1 MVNMNDIRGVLP
13 EKPIR
18 FMHQLRAFIR
28 AKYLAYTTKN
38 IYCLWIK

>member
-1 MVNMNDIRGVLP
+1 MVNMNDVRGHP
-13 EKPIR
+13 PTKPIK

-28 AKYLAYTTKN
+28 AKNLAYTTKN